1 MKSAMPVTHSAPS
14 LPPALLRLFE
24 RTPTT
29 LGHWVRAI
37 AFDGGLNSPHPKM
50 AALPIWRTENTA
62 GFNYAIGHEMRA
74 RIRIGLTRSGYWVIQ
89 HSSSPESGVVP
100 AGWHSHFYGM
110 DGRLCFSEGPSSH
123 LFREL
128 PKKNF
133 EPACPVLNFL
143 YTALWAETQNAGSG
157 EAHRALIRSIE
168 SLLGCLPEEKIH
180 RFSFPLASKDPA
192 LLSLDAERTSIERD
206 PHLTREEREAHLAKI
221 KVSIVEFLRLKRRAH
236 GSRAMRPG
244 RILFRLSLLRFARTL
259 KTRPA
264 HLLKNLLDR
273 LILDPL
279 RWFGGV
285 VRSNLG
291 YSVALAI
298 YSPFTFFFITQ
309 PMNPHAMRAVGAV
322 RNAILAFSEN
332 TEEILGLRRIAPLPI
347 GNPGPLAANH
357 SGPLL
362 TDWEERM
369 SRFKAMQISY
379 EASLP
384 LASRLGR
391 LEEMETQLN
400 WPLILEG
407 AWRQTLLLNQ
417 NIDALENSPTRF
429 PQSFRT
435 FLREERKRTEEL
447 LGYFFERNVRFI
459 LDHANLI
466 LDPGRE
472 QEKSAPRGMAAL
484 TLFQEMRQEFKK
496 RDPDRPP
503 PTGAQEIESIPG
515 EGFHWNPGRAESGI
529 LDAEGFRR
537 ASARNWETLY
547 LLQSR
552 TQEAALSGL
561 QLYTWSVRSAVQL
574 LERLS
579 SEEREELPKLEQAFK
594 KSRRKNPASSHPDLD
609 LQEKRIDLV
618 TASLVR
624 EFKSVRPEIETALKD
639 DSEARDRARM
649 IEGVLRSNQARKNL
663 LKEAGLGS
671 G

>member
-1 MKSAMPVTHSAPS
+1 MPVTHSVPS

-37 AFDGGLNSPHPKM
+37 AFDGGLNSPHPKT
-50 AALPIWRTENTA
+50 AALPVWRTENTS
-62 GFNYAIGHEMRA
+62 GFNYAIGHEMKA

-89 HSSSPESGVVP
+89 HSSTPESGMIP
-100 AGWHSHFYGM
+100 AGWRSHFYGM
-110 DGRLCFSEGPSSH
+110 DGRFCFSEGPSSH
-123 LFREL
+123 LFREI

-143 YTALWAETQNAGSG
+143 YTALWVETQNAGSG

-168 SLLGCLPEEKIH
+168 SLLRCLPEEKIK
-180 RFSFPLASKDPA
+180 RFSFPLASRDPA
-192 LLSLDAERTSIERD
+192 LLSLDAERASIERD
-206 PHLTREEREAHLAKI
+206 PHLTREEKEAHLAKI
-221 KVSIVEFLRLKRRAH
+221 KVSIMEFLRLKRRVH

-244 RILFRLSLLRFARTL
+244 RILCRLSLLRFAHTL
-259 KTRPA
+259 RTRPA
-264 HLLKNLLDR
+264 SLLKTLLER

-279 RWFGGV
+279 RWFSGV

-322 RNAILAFSEN
+322 RNAILEFSEN
-332 TEEILGLRRIAPLPI
+332 TEEFLGLGKIAAAPKGNPDLLEAKNSAPL
-347 GNPGPLAANH
+347 LR
-357 SGPLL
+357 
-362 TDWEERM
+362 DWEERM

-400 WPLILEG
+400 WPLILGG

-417 NIDALENSPTRF
+417 SLGVLEKSPRQF
-429 PQSFRT
+429 SPSFRD
-435 FLREERKRTEEL
+435 FLRDERKRTNEL
-447 LGYFFERNVRFI
+447 LGYFFERNARFI

-472 QEKSAPRGMAAL
+472 QERSAPRGMAAL
-484 TLFQEMRQEFKK
+484 TLFQEMRQEFKQ
-496 RDPDRPP
+496 RSPDRPP
-503 PTGAQEIESIPG
+503 PMGTREIEDISGDALLWSPG
-515 EGFHWNPGRAESGI
+515 GTGSGV
-529 LDAEGFRR
+529 LDAEAFRS
-537 ASARNWETLY
+537 ASSRNWETLY

-552 TQEAALSGL
+552 IQEASLAGL
-561 QLYTWSVRSAVQL
+561 QFYTWSVRSAAQL

-594 KSRRKNPASSHPDLD
+594 KSHRKKPASSHPDFD
-609 LQEKRIDLV
+609 RQEERIDLL
-618 TASLVR
+618 TASLIR
-624 EFKSVRPEIETALKD
+624 EFNSVRPEIETALKG
-639 DSEARDRARM
+639 DSEAQERARV
-649 IEGVLRSNQARKNL
+649 IEGVLRSNQARKKL
-663 LKEAGLGS
+663 LNEAGLGS